1 MATGENTRTDG
12 GRKPRV
18 TDDDLLAVFDD
29 TDDPVLSTAE
39 VADRLPIKRRGT
51 LDRLRRLE
59 DQGDVAS
66 KSIGGRNTVWW
77 SVDDD
82 DVQDDRAGEDIAA
95 TGSSTPATDAPRDQ
109 DPAPVQDQQDGD
121 VQARIDALD
130 LPGSGET
137 LAARRDA
144 IRRLY
149 DYLQDQGTAQKSDFL
164 DQIDADAVG
173 YASAGSFWSNC
184 VKGRDSLQSL
194 PGVDAP
200 GEGEHTWRFRGV

>member
-1 MATGENTRTDG
+1 MSDRQRTDAG
-12 GRKPRV
+12 QFAEEIPLDAV
-18 TDDDLLAVFDD
+18 LDVFDQVQG
-29 TDDPVLSTAE
+29 PVITSSD
-39 VADRLPIKRRGT
+39 VADALGCTTEAARQK
-51 LDRLRRLE
+51 LRRLV
-59 DQGDVAS
+59 DQGRLDRR
-66 KSIGGRNTVWW
+66 KTGRTTVYWR
-77 SVDDD
+77 VDD

-95 TGSSTPATDAPRDQ
+95 TGSSPPADDAPRDQ
-109 DPAPVQDQQDGD
+109 DPAPVQDQQGDD

-173 YASAGSFWSNC
+173 YASTGSFWSNC

-200 GEGEHTWRFRGV
+200 GEGEHTWRFRGA